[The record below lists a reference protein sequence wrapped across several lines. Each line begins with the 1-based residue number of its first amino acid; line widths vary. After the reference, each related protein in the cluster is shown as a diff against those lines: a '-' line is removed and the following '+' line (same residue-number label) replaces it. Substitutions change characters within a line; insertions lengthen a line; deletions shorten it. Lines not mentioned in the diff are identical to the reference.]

1 MKIIVDTSVWSQ
13 FLRRH
18 DPVESR
24 YLSILRAGIR
34 ENNVQMLGIIRQE
47 LLSGI
52 KDRKQYLKVAEL
64 LSSFPDL
71 LAESADHTE
80 AAVFFNTC
88 RKKGIQGSPIDYLIC
103 AQASRNKMTILT
115 EDKDFELYSRHIPIE
130 LI

>member
-13 FLRRH
+13 FLRRQ

-24 YLSILRAGIR
+24 SLSILRAGIR
-34 ENNVQMLGIIRQE
+34 EKNVQMLGIIRQE

-52 KDRKQYLKVAEL
+52 KERKQYIKVAEL

-71 LAESADHTE
+71 LAESADHSE

-88 RKKGIQGSPIDYLIC
+88 RKKGIQGSPIDFLIC
-103 AQASRNKMTILT
+103 AQASRNKMTIMT
-115 EDKDFELYSRHIPIE
+115 EDKDFELYSKHIPIE